1 MPAKKRWIITI
12 SGDRTINAIKKDI
25 IPLGFEI
32 DKVLSEIG
40 CITGSAADTVAKKL
54 RTISGIAYVS
64 PEGGAIDI
72 GPPDAPVTW

>member
-1 MPAKKRWIITI
+1 MKAV
-12 SGDRTINAIKKDI
+12 KKDI
-25 IPLGFEI
+25 IPLGFDI

-40 CITGSAADTVAKKL
+40 CITGSAAESVAKKL
-54 RTISGIAYVS
+54 RNISGIADVS

>member
-12 SGDRTINAIKKDI
+12 SGDRSMKAVKKDI
-25 IPLGFEI
+25 IPLGFDI

-40 CITGSAADTVAKKL
+40 CITGSAAESVAKKL
-54 RTISGIAYVS
+54 RNISGIADVS